1 MYIKSMAILLLAN
14 LIGCTSNGESNNT
27 DLDETNQESKGSVQL
42 VGINIE
48 KFGEK
53 STVKYTPPSG
63 TYYGKL
69 KVEPSVYKG
78 AIKGEEAQ
86 GVKDYLFNIFGS
98 EKNEFVITF
107 NAKIQDVSLA
117 PAILFAYKYDSKD
130 KTWYS
135 KVDEVYT
142 SPIFNIS
149 SHDEIDYTLNI
160 QSSSKKDVD
169 LFSKIKSANDAMKT
183 ISSGSWVINQLAE
196 PIVTIGALTVDQELS
211 RAMTSNYESEINSKI
226 FTLSKTSSGMN
237 KYRLKNS
244 KQDTLAEIIVSVE
257 YYNSLVVGDAM
268 SYQTLSKAESVIK
281 PKLTSNVSPYPLSH
295 ITVKRYK
302 EADRKLIEDINNSN
316 PSIIANVRDANSK
329 KQLYSS
335 CSELITL
342 LRTTYD
348 LNRNDIDFVMHEVL
362 SSSDYVTS
370 KSSINVSRCFQDLKS
385 LNNMG
390 LKISNENVDINVS
403 FLNELVGYLRTPI
416 SNSSSKRSLVNYFR
430 GGVYFESHV
439 DYLDEFNG
447 TLLTRDELVDIV
459 GRIGANRAGRFHMD
473 DKRKLTVIYYNHHD
487 DLNRF
492 YKITLNNA
500 GSLDNR
506 IAAVKIEYATENE
519 LSNNDITALAKISGF
534 ESQSSVK
541 PTNLAVVNTQ
551 SNTQ

>member
-1 MYIKSMAILLLAN
+1 M
-14 LIGCTSNGESNNT
+14 
-27 DLDETNQESKGSVQL
+27 
-42 VGINIE
+42 
-48 KFGEK
+48 
-53 STVKYTPPSG
+53 
-63 TYYGKL
+63 
-69 KVEPSVYKG
+69 
-78 AIKGEEAQ
+78 
-86 GVKDYLFNIFGS
+86 
-98 EKNEFVITF
+98 
-107 NAKIQDVSLA
+107 
-117 PAILFAYKYDSKD
+117 
-130 KTWYS
+130 
-135 KVDEVYT
+135 
-142 SPIFNIS
+142 
-149 SHDEIDYTLNI
+149 NI

-169 LFSKIKSANDAMKT
+169 LFSKIKSANDAMKN